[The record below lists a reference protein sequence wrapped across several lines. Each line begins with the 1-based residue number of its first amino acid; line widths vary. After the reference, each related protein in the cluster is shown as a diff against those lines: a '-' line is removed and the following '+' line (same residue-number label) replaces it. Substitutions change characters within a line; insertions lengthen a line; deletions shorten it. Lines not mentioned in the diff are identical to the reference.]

1 MSYIEDKISIQTN
14 QYIDLE
20 QSYASIGERIVAA
33 MIDYAVYFG
42 IFLTGTIIATSVN
55 KPVIILITLILLSF
69 YELALELIT
78 NGQSIGKRIMKLKI
92 VKTDGSSPNFLAYLI
107 RWVFRL
113 IDVLPFGSIATLT
126 IILNNKGQRLG
137 DIAAGTAVI
146 RLKKNIQLQSLTVNL
161 PSDYKPVFREAV
173 NLNDHDIK
181 IIQEALEC
189 WYDKNDVS
197 AAAKILAAARD
208 AFEKKLRIQSTQNHI
223 EFLTTLQRDYYY
235 FHR

>member
-1 MSYIEDKISIQTN
+1 MSYIEDKISIQTT

-33 MIDYAVYFG
+33 FIDYAVYFG
-42 IFLTGTIIATSVN
+42 IFLTGVIIAVTVN
-55 KPVIILITLILLSF
+55 QPVIILILMIPLSF
-69 YELALELIT
+69 YALALELMT

-137 DIAAGTAVI
+137 DLAAGTAVV
-146 RLKKNIQLQSLTVNL
+146 RLKKNVKLQSLTINL
-161 PSDYKPVFREAV
+161 PSDYRPVFQEAM
-173 NLNDHDIK
+173 NLDDYDIK
-181 IIQEALEC
+181 ILNEAIEC
-189 WYDKNDVS
+189 WYESNDVS
-197 AAAKILAAARD
+197 AAAKILAAARN
-208 AFEKKLRIQSTQNHI
+208 AFENKLNIKSTQNHI
-223 EFLTTLQRDYYY
+223 GFLTTLQKDYYY
-235 FHR
+235 YHR

>member
-1 MSYIEDKISIQTN
+1 MSYIEDKISIQTT

-42 IFLTGTIIATSVN
+42 ILITGTIIAGVLN
-55 KPVIILITLILLSF
+55 KPVIILITLIPLSF
-69 YELALELIT
+69 YTLALELIT

-113 IDVLPFGSIATLT
+113 VDVLPFGSIATLT

-137 DIAAGTAVI
+137 DIAASTAVV
-146 RLKKNIQLQSLTVNL
+146 RLKKNIQLQSLTINL
-161 PSDYKPVFREAV
+161 PSDYKPVFPEAV
-173 NLNDHDIK
+173 NLNDQDFK
-181 IIQEALEC
+181 IIHEALEC
-189 WYDKNDVS
+189 WYEKNDVS
-197 AAAKILAAARD
+197 AAARILAAARD
-208 AFEKKLRIQSTQNHI
+208 AFEKKLKIQSTQNHI
-223 EFLTTLQRDYYY
+223 DFLTTLQRDYYY